1 MRRNA
6 FETILG
12 ALVLVV
18 AGVFVFF
25 ATDTAQIKTVDGYKV
40 TAKFFKIGGLT
51 TGSDVRINGIKIGTV
66 ISAELDRETYD
77 AVLTMNIESGILLP
91 QDTTAGI
98 GSEGIVGGKYVRLE
112 PGMDQATISPGGIIS
127 NTTDFRSLED
137 QVGEIIFLATGG
149 KGG

>member
-12 ALVLVV
+12 ALVLAV
-18 AGVFVFF
+18 AGMFVFF
-25 ATDTAQIKTVDGYKV
+25 AYDTAQIKKVDGYKV

-66 ISAELDRETYD
+66 ISAELDKETYD

-91 QDTTAGI
+91 KDTVAGI

-112 PGMDQATISPGGIIS
+112 PGIDQDMISPGGIIS

-149 KGG
+149 KGS

>member
-6 FETILG
+6 FETVLG
-12 ALVLVV
+12 ALVLAV
-18 AGVFVFF
+18 AGMFVFF
-25 ATDTAQIKTVDGYKV
+25 AYETAQIQTVDGYKV
-40 TAKFFKIGGLT
+40 VAKFFKIGGLT

-66 ISAELDRETYD
+66 VSAELDKETYD
-77 AVLTMNIESGILLP
+77 AVLTMNIESGIQLP
-91 QDTTAGI
+91 KDTVAGI

-112 PGMDQATISPGGIIS
+112 PGVDQAIISPGGGIS
-127 NTTDFRSLED
+127 NSTDFRSLED